1 MSRRLYNAILKK
13 NRVLTYDSRYFQ
25 LCPLDKRLYEIARAH
40 VGDQLGFKMGIEKL
54 QARVGSTVSLRH
66 FKAELVKISKRAGKD
81 LQAQGPAPRLRPEPD
96 RSAPPAL
103 ARSQEAGADRE
114 DAAEV
119 LPGAFLPDRPAVV
132 PASGQP
138 GADA

>member
-1 MSRRLYNAILKK
+1 MTQQDY
-13 NRVLTYDSRYFQ
+13 
-25 LCPLDKRLYEIARAH
+25 P
-40 VGDQLGFKMGIEKL
+40 GLGFPGGKPVTGIRIFLEIGL
-54 QARVGSTVSLRH
+54 SWFYALPLGSTVSLRH

-119 LPGAFLPDRPAVV
+119 LPGAFLPGPTGCRPCLRSARCQRLRNLETTCEHA
-132 PASGQP
+132 PPEGQ
-138 GADA
+138 GRA